1 MKTRPFG
8 VTLLA
13 ILAGIAAVLAIF
25 HTLQYLHLLPF
36 NLGGVVR
43 FFAFDPFG
51 AIMWGIMAAIWIWVV
66 RMLWSMNP
74 QGWLFMVAL
83 ATLNLVL
90 AFVSV
95 LGGSTFQALLPA
107 ILVNA
112 IVLIY
117 GLLPRTKEAFGAA

>member
-13 ILAGIAAVLAIF
+13 ILAGIAAVLAVI

-36 NLGGVVR
+36 FVGSIR
-43 FFAFDPFG
+43 FFTFDLLG
-51 AIMWGIMAAIWIWVV
+51 AILWVIMAAIWIWVV
-66 RMLWSMNP
+66 HMLWTMNP

-83 ATLNLVL
+83 AALNLVL
-90 AFVSV
+90 AFVSL
-95 LGGSTFQALLPA
+95 LGGSSFQELLPS

-117 GLLPRTKEAFGAA
+117 GLLPRTKEAFGTA